1 MINVGELLEK
11 KGTDILSV
19 TPDAMVYDAILK
31 MSENEIGA
39 LIVMEDS
46 RTVGIISERDYARKI
61 ILKDR
66 SSKTT
71 RVDEIMTA
79 DVIYADHDQ
88 TIESCMSLMTQ
99 KRIRHLPIMN
109 SDVLT
114 GIISIGDLV
123 KEIISD
129 QQSTIEF
136 LEKYITA

>member
-11 KGTDILSV
+11 KGTDILSIN
-19 TPDAMVYDAILK
+19 PDAMVYDAILK
-31 MSENEIGA
+31 MSENEVGA
-39 LIVMEDS
+39 LIVMENS
-46 RTVGIISERDYARKI
+46 RVVGIISERDYARKI

-66 SSKTT
+66 ASKKT

-79 DVIYADHDQ
+79 DVIYADPDQ
-88 TIESCMSLMTQ
+88 TIEGCMSLMTQ

-109 SDVLT
+109 NDVLT
-114 GIISIGDLV
+114 GVISIGDLV

>member
-11 KGTDILSV
+11 KGTDILSI

-39 LIVMEDS
+39 LIVMGDS

-109 SDVLT
+109 NDVLT